1 MPFTDWPGPALAIC
15 ALLSVLFLADAIRR
29 ADWQAPL
36 RDHLVWASA
45 TALLWAARQMTVS
58 LPGDLSLQYLGA
70 AWLTVMLGYPRAI
83 VTLSIVFAA
92 EALAPSGVAQTM
104 SQASG
109 LAQSP
114 DARQTLTLL
123 LGQAPRLLLL
133 GILPAW
139 LIWQLARLCREKLP
153 PNLFVFLLGVGF
165 IGLFWSYALSL
176 LLAAG
181 LNWLLGGP
189 AASAYVQTVLPYALL
204 LSTGEAWLEGMMT
217 TLLVVFAPG
226 AVRLFDER
234 HYLAPPKA

>member
-1 MPFTDWPGPALAIC
+1 MPFTDWPGLALALC
-15 ALLSVLFLADAIRR
+15 AIVSTLFLADAIRR

-36 RDHLVWASA
+36 RDHLIWGSA
-45 TALLWAARQMTVS
+45 TLLLWAARQMTVTM
-58 LPGDLSLQYLGA
+58 PGGLSLQYLGA

-83 VTLSIVFAA
+83 VTLALVFAA
-92 EALAPSGVAQTM
+92 EAIAPASLANTVSH
-104 SQASG
+104 ASG
-109 LAQSP
+109 PLQPAGLQQAP
-114 DARQTLTLL
+114 ALL
-123 LGQAPRLLLL
+123 VAQAPRLLLL

-139 LIWQLARLCREKLP
+139 LIWRLARLCREKLP
-153 PNLFVFLLGVGF
+153 PNLFIFLLGVGF
-165 IGLFWSYALSL
+165 IGLFWAYALSL

-181 LNWLLGGP
+181 LNFLLGGP
-189 AASAYVQTVLPYALL
+189 AAPAYVQTVLPYALL